1 MMMKMKMLST
11 KLTWITLFLLIFSG
25 TANAQKNSARALLK
39 KTLDKMSSYKNF
51 EAGLSY
57 SMDNQANNIHEK
69 KTGTIYVEGDKF
81 RIALLGQ
88 IIISDGKN
96 MWTIIKDSKEVMLSA
111 LDPDD
116 PSNVSPTKILK
127 EYSDYDAKFDKNSSK
142 GNLKT
147 LLLTSKKKA
156 TFNKVTITVDAS
168 KYLVK
173 KFSLYDNDGNV
184 FTYDIYHFKAN
195 VNFPKG
201 TFTYDPKQFPGYE
214 LEDMR

>member
-1 MMMKMKMLST
+1 MLVA
-11 KLTWITLFLLIFSG
+11 LLFSG
-25 TANAQKNSARALLK
+25 ITFAQNNAQGLLK

-51 EAGLSY
+51 KSDLSY
-57 SMDNQANNIHEK
+57 SMDNAQNNIHEK

-81 RIALLGQ
+81 RIELMGQ

-96 MWTIIKDSKEVMLSA
+96 MWTVIKDSKEVMLSA
-111 LDPDD
+111 LDPED
-116 PSNVSPTKILK
+116 PSNVSPTKILE
-127 EYSDYDAKFDKNSSK
+127 EYSDYNAKFDKGQKK

-147 LLLTSKKKA
+147 LILTSRKKA
-156 TFNKVTITVDAS
+156 TFNKVSITIDTT

-173 KFSLYDNDGNV
+173 EFSLYDNDGNV
-184 FTYDIYHFKAN
+184 FTYDIFNFKAN
-195 VNFPKG
+195 VDFPKG